1 MKDDKKMLKMPKM
14 LTGKELLESVS
25 SEKKSLKIISDYLSY
40 LSLVSIER
48 VNSGH
53 PGLPLGC
60 SLAMTVVYRY
70 FLNYATKEEISKK
83 SAVFRDRF
91 VLSAGHGSAL
101 LYALQ
106 YVFGN
111 FFSIKDLASFRRLNS
126 HTPGHPEYD
135 LPHGI
140 ETTTG
145 PLGQGF
151 SNAVG
156 MAIAGKMLNA
166 RFDFRQKDQKKDIFD
181 YRVFTLLG
189 DGCMMEGVTQE
200 AASLAGH
207 LKLDNLIAIY
217 DYNNISIDGNVDM
230 TMSEDMAKKFLS
242 LGYEVAACDGSDV
255 LSIAK
260 NLDELIYAPSNSA
273 FEKKPKLL
281 IMKTTIGK
289 GLPNVQATKE
299 AHGAPAGLDQIVAFL
314 EQSSLA
320 ELEPWKSLLNSADK
334 KDSLKKHIEQGA
346 FFTWDDLKG
355 KIEQDD
361 LNFFAKDSGASYF
374 SQKQNDLDDLFSKNA
389 EKKKLYTEMD
399 DWKPSD
405 QLVKKITDYRFSKN
419 KGASRAISG
428 EILQL
433 IANETPGLVGGSADL
448 VASTKAHIKDCAYI
462 DKDNFS
468 GRNIAYGVREH
479 AMVAIGNG
487 LALSSPFIPFS
498 STFFS
503 FLDYLK
509 PALRL
514 SALMKLKHLFIFTH
528 DSYAVGEDGP
538 THQPVEHLNS
548 LRLTPG
554 IDVFRP
560 GDDREVAMSYLY
572 FLKNLCPTA
581 LVLSRQSF
589 SEAVFSNEID
599 DFYSHFLKGAYIYK
613 ETDKKNWDLVVV
625 ASGYELGTALEVQ
638 AAFEKG
644 GKNVRVV
651 SMPSPNIFM
660 KQEEGYIDAT
670 LGLSSGAAL
679 VYLEAASLGPFR
691 FRERNDKRTWIK
703 SLETFGLSGSHG
715 DLEKC
720 FHYDVVS
727 IVKEINS
734 RFF

>member
-1 MKDDKKMLKMPKM
+1 MKDDEKI
-14 LTGKELLESVS
+14 LTGKALLEAVP
-25 SEKKSLKIISDYLSY
+25 SEKKSLEVLSDYLSY
-40 LSLVSIER
+40 LSLVSIQR

-60 SLAMTVVYRY
+60 AQAVTVLYRY
-70 FLNYATKEEISKK
+70 FLNYATKEEMLKK

-111 FFSIKDLASFRRLNS
+111 FFSIDDLASFRKLHS

-135 LPHGI
+135 LPRGI

-156 MAIAGKMLNA
+156 MAIAGKMLSA
-166 RFDFRQKDQKKDIFD
+166 RFDGASQSQKKEIFN

-207 LKLDNLIAIY
+207 LKLNNFIALY
-217 DYNNISIDGNVDM
+217 DCNNISIDGNVDM
-230 TMSEDMAKKFLS
+230 TMSEDVAKKFLA
-242 LGYEVAACDGSDV
+242 LGYKVAVCNGNDV
-255 LSIAK
+255 LALAK
-260 NLDELIYAPSNSA
+260 SLDELINTSDKSA
-273 FEKKPKLL
+273 EEKKPKLL
-281 IMKTTIGK
+281 IMHTTIGK
-289 GLPNVQATKE
+289 GLPEVQATKD
-299 AHGAPAGLDQIVAFL
+299 AHGAPAGLDQIISFL

-320 ELEPWKSLLNSADK
+320 NLDPWQSLLNSGDK
-334 KDSLKKHIEQGA
+334 KDALKKHIETGA
-346 FFTWDDLKG
+346 FFAWDDLKD
-355 KIEQDD
+355 KIKRDD
-361 LNFFAKDSGASYF
+361 PNFFAKNSSSIYF
-374 SQKQNDLDDLFSKNA
+374 SKKQNDLDDFLATNA
-389 EKKKLYTEMD
+389 EKKKLYSDMD
-399 DWKPSD
+399 KWKPSD
-405 QLVKKITDYRFSKN
+405 QLVKELTNYRFSKK

-428 EILQL
+428 EVLQ
-433 IANETPGLVGGSADL
+433 IVASHAPGLVGGCADL
-448 VASTKAHIKDCAYI
+448 VASTKAYIKDSSYV
-462 DKDNFS
+462 DENDFS

-479 AMVAIGNG
+479 AMTAIGNG
-487 LALSSPFIPFS
+487 LALSSPFVVFS

-572 FLKNLCPTA
+572 FLKNLLPTA

-589 SEAVFSNEID
+589 SELAFSNDID
-599 DFYSHFLKGAYIYK
+599 DFYNHFLKGAYVYRDA
-613 ETDKKNWDLVVV
+613 ERKKMDVVIV
-625 ASGYELGTALEVQ
+625 ASGSELSTALEVQ
-638 AAFEKG
+638 AILQKEQKG
-644 GKNVRVV
+644 VRVV

-660 KQEEGYIDAT
+660 RQEEDYISAT
-670 LGLSSGAAL
+670 LGLSSDAAL

-691 FRERNDKRTWIK
+691 FRERSDKRTLFK
-703 SLETFGLSGSHG
+703 SLETFGFSGSHG
-715 DLEKC
+715 DLEKYLR
-720 FHYDVVS
+720 YDAVS
-727 IVKEINS
+727 IAQEINN